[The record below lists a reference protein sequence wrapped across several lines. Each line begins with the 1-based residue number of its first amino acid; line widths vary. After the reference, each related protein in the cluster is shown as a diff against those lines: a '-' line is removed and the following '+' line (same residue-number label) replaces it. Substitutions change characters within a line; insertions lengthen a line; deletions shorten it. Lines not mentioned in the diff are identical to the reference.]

1 MSVQIEH
8 TATKAWQLVNFC
20 RKSVDAYRTPVQNNL
35 KELYNLITLLK
46 PGQLGSY
53 RTLSEIHARFYP
65 KTHPAAPTA
74 VGSLIR
80 NRRGEGT
87 VQFTKRH
94 VYPIVVELTPPERAF
109 TSDHRIDQGIKLAP
123 FKANILPL
131 ITLQREVCSSFYAAG
146 VTLQKIYDK
155 YGLDP
160 DAKIMDV
167 MNEAV
172 KIRQN
177 SKCDIIEKVVSQIRD
192 RVIIFTEYKA
202 SQEYI
207 RYRLEKAIP
216 HFRFRWE
223 LGE

>member
-1 MSVQIEH
+1 M
-8 TATKAWQLVNFC
+8 
-20 RKSVDAYRTPVQNNL
+20 
-35 KELYNLITLLK
+35 
-46 PGQLGSY
+46 
-53 RTLSEIHARFYP
+53 
-65 KTHPAAPTA
+65 
-74 VGSLIR
+74 
-80 NRRGEGT
+80 
-87 VQFTKRH
+87 QFTKRH
-94 VYPIVVELTPPERAF
+94 VYPIVVELTPPERALY
-109 TSDHRIDQGIKLAP
+109 DQITELIRASSKLAP

-207 RYRLEKAIP
+207 RYRLEKAN
-216 HFRFRWE
+216 FRTFAFDGSLSRGRKQWVRY
-223 LGE
+223 LFQKKAVYW